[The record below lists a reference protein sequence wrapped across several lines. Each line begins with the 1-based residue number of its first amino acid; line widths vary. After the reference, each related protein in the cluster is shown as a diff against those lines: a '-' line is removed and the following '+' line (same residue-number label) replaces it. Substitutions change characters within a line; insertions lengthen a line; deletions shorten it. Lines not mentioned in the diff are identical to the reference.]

1 VPSRVVGFVL
11 VWIGL
16 GLTLTDTMR
25 RRVLVS

>member
-1 VPSRVVGFVL
+1 VGFVL

-16 GLTLTDTMR
+16 GLTLIDTMR